1 MTNICIIL
9 KRALNYFAAGIFDT
23 IVTSDDAQ
31 NKDHNVARGIDF
43 QCVDNVINFDF
54 PATSEQYVHRV
65 GRTARAF
72 NTGTSLTFLTPQNTA
87 KFDEL
92 MKFLKKSSDQ
102 TEEFKPYSFNMSSIE
117 GFRYRCK
124 DAYRAV
130 TKFAIQE
137 TRRKEIKLE
146 IMNSEKLKTFFSE
159 NPKDL
164 EVLRHD
170 KVLKPRE
177 VKEHLSA
184 VPDYLVPS
192 ALKGN
197 VKQNKNKKKRNVDF
211 SKKRIGN
218 YKGQASKR
226 KADPLKSF
234 KYKKGKDAE

>member
-1 MTNICIIL
+1 MNI
-9 KRALNYFAAGIFDT
+9 FHAGIYDT

-31 NKDHNVARGIDF
+31 NKDQNVARGIDF
-43 QCVDNVINFDF
+43 QCVDNVMNFDF
-54 PATSEQYVHRV
+54 PPTPEQYVHRV

-72 NTGTSLTFLTPQNTA
+72 NTGTSLTFLTPPNSG
-87 KFDEL
+87 KFEEL
-92 MKFLKKSSDQ
+92 KKFLKKSSDQ
-102 TEEFKPYSFNMSSIE
+102 TEEFKPYNFNMTSIE

-124 DAYRAV
+124 DAYSAV
-130 TKFAIQE
+130 TKFGVQE
-137 TRRKEIKLE
+137 TRRKEIKNE
-146 IMNSEKLKTFFSE
+146 IMNSEKLKTFFTE

-177 VKEHLSA
+177 VKEHLST

-192 ALKGN
+192 ALKGSIR
-197 VKQNKNKKKRNVDF
+197 QNKSKKKREVDF
-211 SKKRIGN
+211 SNKKRIGN